1 MAPSNIFGI
10 ESSWRDSRK
19 VVINAT
25 CLRWL
30 IGIGQRD
37 LYCFAIVDGAW
48 RRDLSSYFRSIAFR
62 ERIFPTQSL
71 ILFPN
76 NTMATKSVPNAL
88 RSAFAAAR
96 PRSGSVQTLTRSIRQ
111 RSTHQSA
118 KIPAI
123 TSSQA
128 RHRPILQPHHQPL
141 SPPSSGTS
149 LGTRTIFI
157 QTQSTP
163 NVDVS
168 PSPPEI
174 QLLL

>member
-1 MAPSNIFGI
+1 MLVRLGGEIF
-10 ESSWRDSRK
+10 RH
-19 VVINAT
+19 
-25 CLRWL
+25 
-30 IGIGQRD
+30 
-37 LYCFAIVDGAW
+37 
-48 RRDLSSYFRSIAFR
+48 IAFC
-62 ERIFPTQSL
+62 ERIFQQSL
-71 ILFPN
+71 ILFPS

-88 RSAFAAAR
+88 RSAFAATR

-111 RSTHQSA
+111 RSIHQSA

-141 SPPSSGTS
+141 SLPSSSTS

-168 PSPPEI
+168 PSPPEM